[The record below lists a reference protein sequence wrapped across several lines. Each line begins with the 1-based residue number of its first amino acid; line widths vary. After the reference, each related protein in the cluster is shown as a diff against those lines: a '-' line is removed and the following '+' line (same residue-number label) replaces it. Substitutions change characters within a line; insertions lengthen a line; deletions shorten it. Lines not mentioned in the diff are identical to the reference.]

1 MEVVFPESRWIFFY
15 LALRSLASLFF
26 FFHSISYFLWN
37 LHAKDGYEQTCQYVV
52 HPMPI
57 QVLFSPLISSCP
69 LIYDFPE
76 FGNNCVLC
84 FFFSWKAGNI
94 GQIACCMVLIINPLL
109 AEAILSN

>member
-1 MEVVFPESRWIFFY
+1 MEVVFPESRWIFFFY

-26 FFHSISYFLWN
+26 FFHSISYFLLN
-37 LHAKDGYEQTCQYVV
+37 LHAKDGYEQKSQYVI

-76 FGNNCVLC
+76 FVNNCV
-84 FFFSWKAGNI
+84 FVFSVRK
-94 GQIACCMVLIINPLL
+94 L
-109 AEAILSN
+109 EILER